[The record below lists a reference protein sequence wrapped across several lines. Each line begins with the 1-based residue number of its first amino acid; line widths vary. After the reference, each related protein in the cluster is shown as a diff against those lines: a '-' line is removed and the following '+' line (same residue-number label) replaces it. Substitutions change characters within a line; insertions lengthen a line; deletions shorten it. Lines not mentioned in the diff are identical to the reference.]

1 MSDKRQMWQTIT
13 ELLQRVEHGE
23 GVPKS
28 EPAQPNEAIQQEI
41 RKLGKAQMKA
51 NLLAEQ
57 QTEAWQAL
65 VAELEAVR
73 VQQTTAV
80 AELVAEKTAAKQ
92 HALLLSLMPV
102 LDSVENALRSGMRFL
117 HDHPHTAEGEALR
130 GWLAGLRLVH
140 DHLLG
145 VLAVQGVTPIP
156 ALGEPFD
163 PNRHTAVGMLPAQN
177 GRRPNSI
184 ATEKRKGY
192 QDETGVLRY
201 AEVVVYK

>member
-13 ELLQRVEHGE
+13 ELFQRVEQGQGGLTTTTE
-23 GVPKS
+23 QEQAV
-28 EPAQPNEAIQQEI
+28 QQEI

-65 VAELEAVR
+65 VDKLEAAQA
-73 VQQTTAV
+73 QQAQAV
-80 AELVAEKTAAKQ
+80 ADLVAEKTAANQ

-117 HDHPHTAEGEALR
+117 HEHPATAEGQALR

-140 DHLLG
+140 EHLLG
-145 VLAVQGVTPIP
+145 VLAAQGVTPIP
-156 ALGEPFD
+156 AVGEMFD
-163 PNRHTAVGMLPAQN
+163 PNRHTAVGMRPVQN
-177 GRRPNSI
+177 GTRPNSI

-192 QDETGVLRY
+192 QDETGILRY